1 MEKCLLIRVE
11 IEAKFCNN
19 TNTHLFNAINYK
31 KKEESIG
38 QHQCV
43 HCIKMYVNE
52 ANACA

>member
-31 KKEESIG
+31 KMKNQLVSI
-38 QHQCV
+38 
-43 HCIKMYVNE
+43 
-52 ANACA
+52 NAFIALKCM